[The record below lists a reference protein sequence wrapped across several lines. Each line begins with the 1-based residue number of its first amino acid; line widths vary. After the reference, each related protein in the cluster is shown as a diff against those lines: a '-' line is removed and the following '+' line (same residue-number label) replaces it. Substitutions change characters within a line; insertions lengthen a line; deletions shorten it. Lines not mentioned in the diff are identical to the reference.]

1 MMTPWGT
8 AHSIERLEDGVIR
21 VTTATHGAIRL
32 SEAHQKQIEP
42 GLRTPDRWYE
52 KDSELFIVAD
62 AFPHLFP
69 DLSAKMVA
77 EYMEAWFPGRRISRH
92 FHGSFGGTVRELFG
106 IARSSFADCAFRS
119 RAVLDRSKFLRK
131 FASRLWSVLL
141 VALLLRIGEPPV

>member
-92 FHGSFGGTVRELFG
+92 FHGSRRGTVRALFG
-106 IARSSFADCAFRS
+106 IARSSFVDCAFRS

>member
-1 MMTPWGT
+1 M
-8 AHSIERLEDGVIR
+8 EDGIIR

-69 DLSAKMVA
+69 ELSDKVVA

-106 IARSSFADCAFRS
+106 IARSSFADCVFRS